1 MATIGA
7 SYLSLIDQ
15 MRAEGANATAEVA
28 EVLNRQSPVFRN
40 AFTVPCN
47 DGTRHRH
54 KIRTGLPTVAWGRLY
69 QGIPQS
75 KSGYQVVA
83 DTTGFVESRS
93 SVDERELEIADN
105 PALLRMLEAE
115 GHLEA
120 MAQEIE
126 SGIFYSD
133 SAVTPE
139 KFKGLAARYSATG
152 GGDAGNQIVKA
163 GGAGSDNTSMWIVT
177 WSEKTTFLLHPKGT
191 QAGIQREDK
200 GSQRVTDTNGDAYYV
215 KEELFRC
222 HVGVGVKDWRFNARV
237 ANIDVSDMQA
247 GNVDLHKFLR
257 QALYKL
263 PSTYATKMVGADG
276 KFNESASVEG
286 RTVIYMNRDTLQALD
301 ALGTDSSNAALRLGT
316 TELEGRM
323 VQTWRN
329 IPIEVT
335 DAILNTEAALS

>member
-28 EVLNRQSPVFRN
+28 EVLHRMSPVFRN
-40 AFTVPCN
+40 GFAVPCN

-54 KIRTGLPTVAWGRLY
+54 KIRTGLPTVTWGKLY

-75 KSGYQVVA
+75 KSGYAVVA

-115 GHLEA
+115 GHLES
-120 MAQEIE
+120 MGQTIE
-126 SGIFYSD
+126 SGLFYSD
-133 SAVTPE
+133 DTATPE
-139 KFKGLAARYSATG
+139 QFKGLAARYNTIGGSAG
-152 GGDAGNQIVKA
+152 GNNVISA
-163 GGAGSDNTSMWIVT
+163 GGAGSDNTSIWVVT
-177 WSEKTTFLLHPKGT
+177 WSEKTTFMLHPKGT
-191 QAGIQREDK
+191 KAGVTREDK
-200 GSQRVTDTNGDAYYV
+200 GSQRVTDSNGDAYYV

-237 ANIDVSDMQA
+237 ANIDVSNMQA
-247 GNVDLHKFLR
+247 GSVDLNKFLR

-263 PSTYATKMVGADG
+263 PNTYSTKMVGADG
-276 KFNESASVEG
+276 TFNENASVEG
-286 RTVIYMNRDTLQALD
+286 RTVIYMNRDALQALD
-301 ALGTDSSNAALRLGT
+301 AQGTDSSNAALRLQPQ
-316 TELEGRM
+316 ELEGRM
-323 VQTWRN
+323 VQTFRG
-329 IPIEVT
+329 IPIEVS
-335 DAILNTEAALS
+335 DAIVNTEAVVA

>member
-15 MRAEGANATAEVA
+15 MRAEGADATAEVA
-28 EVLNRQSPVFRN
+28 EVLHRQSPVFRN
-40 AFTVPCN
+40 AFTVQCN

-54 KIRTGLPTVAWGRLY
+54 KIRTGLPSVAWGRLY

-75 KSGYQVVA
+75 KGGYAVVA

-105 PALLRMLEAE
+105 PALLRLLEAE

-126 SGIFYSD
+126 SGIFYND
-133 SAVTPE
+133 DVTSPE
-139 KFKGLAARYSATG
+139 KFKGLAARYNATG
-152 GGDAGNQIVKA
+152 GGGAGNQIVSA
-163 GGAGSDNTSMWIVT
+163 GGAGSDNTSIWIVT

-191 QAGIQREDK
+191 KAGIQREDK
-200 GSQRVTDTNGDAYYV
+200 GSQRVLDSNNNPYYV
-215 KEELFRC
+215 KEELFRT
-222 HVGVGVKDWRFNARV
+222 HIGVGLKDWRFNARV
-237 ANIDVSDMQA
+237 ANIDVSNMQ
-247 GNVDLHKFLR
+247 GGSVDLHKYLR
-257 QALYKL
+257 QAIYKL
-263 PSTYATKMVGADG
+263 PSTYSTKMVGADG
-276 KFNESASVEG
+276 TFNANASVEG
-286 RTVIYMNRDTLQALD
+286 RTVIYMNRDVLQALD

-335 DAILNTEAALS
+335 DALLNTESVVS